1 VTKGRRALTKEESSV
16 KTQSC
21 VGLLPFVLDQT
32 LDQTAVL
39 YLQWLEYKFDVIRPS
54 YEGGGALRPGVITDS
69 GNKISC
75 GKNICSRYKNA
86 YFSFETL

>member
-32 LDQTAVL
+32 AVL
-39 YLQWLEYKFDVIRPS
+39 YLQWLEFKFDVLTVK
-54 YEGGGALRPGVITDS
+54 YAGGGALRPGVITDS

-75 GKNICSRYKNA
+75 GKNICSSYKNA